1 MTLSELTPL
10 LPELFLCVSAMAL
23 LIMGVFAGNKS
34 TVDVAMMSAI
44 VLVVTFGLTLFNA
57 PEGNLTFGFMYVS
70 NGFTHLAKQ
79 LILIGGVMALI
90 HARGWLA
97 QPENQRFEYGI
108 LILFAVLGLMLM
120 VSANDFLGLYM
131 GLELSS
137 LSLYVL
143 AAISRDDEKSS
154 EAGLKY
160 FVLGAIA
167 SGFLLFGTSLIYGFA
182 GTTQFDAL
190 ASLFL
195 QNPIS
200 SEYGFQYGLIVGL
213 VLVLVAFA
221 FKISAA
227 PFHMW
232 TPDVYEGAPTAV
244 IAFFATAPKV
254 AGLFLIARVLMGPF
268 FELHLYWE
276 QIIWI
281 VAAMSMAVGAFGAL
295 TQTNIKRLLAYSS
308 IGHVGYA
315 LVGLVSGTFVGVQGV
330 VIYVMI
336 YLFMAAGAFGCV
348 LMMRRK
354 GRYMEQIDDL
364 AGISSK
370 HPFMAASIGVLMFS
384 MAGIPPLAGFFGKF
398 YVLSAAI
405 GSGYYVLA
413 TFGLLMSVVAC
424 FYYLKVVK
432 VMYFDEPDEEFDTG
446 THGLMKLSIALS
458 VLVSVCF
465 ALKPAL
471 FLAPAEAAVR
481 ALM

>member
-34 TVDVAMMSAI
+34 TVDVAMMSAT
-44 VLVVTFGLTLFNA
+44 VLVVTFGLALFNP
-57 PEGNLTFGFMYVS
+57 PEGNEAFGFMYVS

-79 LILIGGVMALI
+79 LILIGGVIALI
-90 HARGWLA
+90 NGRGWLEK
-97 QPENQRFEYGI
+97 PENQRFEYGI
-108 LILFAVLGLMLM
+108 LVLFAVLGLMLM

-137 LSLYVL
+137 LSLYVM

-182 GTTQFDAL
+182 GSTQFDAL
-190 ASLFL
+190 ASLFRQAPL
-195 QNPIS
+195 DGTFG
-200 SEYGFQYGLIVGL
+200 YQYGLVVGL
-213 VLVLVAFA
+213 VLVMVAFA
-221 FKISAA
+221 FKVSAA

-244 IAFFATAPKV
+244 VAFFATAPKV
-254 AGLFLIARVLMGPF
+254 AGLFLITRVMAVPF
-268 FELHLYWE
+268 YELHVYVE
-276 QIIWI
+276 QIIWV
-281 VAAMSMAVGAFGAL
+281 VAAFSLAVGAFGAL

-308 IGHVGYA
+308 IGHVGFA
-315 LVGLVSGTFVGVQGV
+315 LIGLVSGTQDGWMGV
-330 VIYVMI
+330 VIYVML

-348 LMMRRK
+348 LLMRRK
-354 GRYMEQIDDL
+354 GEYHEQIDDL
-364 AGISSK
+364 AGISAK
-370 HPFMAASIGVLMFS
+370 HPFLAASLGVLMFS

-405 GSGYYVLA
+405 AADYYVLA
-413 TFGLLMSVVAC
+413 TFAVLMSVVSC

-432 VMYFDEPDEEFDTG
+432 VMYFDEPDEEFDMAP
-446 THGLMKLSIALS
+446 HGLMKVTIALS

-465 ALKPAL
+465 VLKPAL
-471 FLAPAEAAVR
+471 FLVPAQAAVL
-481 ALM
+481 ALR